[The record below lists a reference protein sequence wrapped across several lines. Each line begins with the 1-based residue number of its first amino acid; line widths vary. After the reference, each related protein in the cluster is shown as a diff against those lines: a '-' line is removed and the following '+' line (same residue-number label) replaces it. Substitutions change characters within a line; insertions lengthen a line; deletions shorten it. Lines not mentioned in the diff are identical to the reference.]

1 MISVWFGQISECF
14 SLWLVR
20 WLVRVGVW
28 RKARRKERARETK
41 ESVQAAMAL
50 DPTWPELSVAHSSR
64 RCDPFPAVVSCA
76 PRRYILASPLL

>member
-1 MISVWFGQISECF
+1 MISAMLGSCWGLQE
-14 SLWLVR
+14 
-20 WLVRVGVW
+20 GAEE
-28 RKARRKERARETK
+28 RKARRKESARATK

-50 DPTWPELSVAHSSR
+50 DPTWPVLSVAHSSR